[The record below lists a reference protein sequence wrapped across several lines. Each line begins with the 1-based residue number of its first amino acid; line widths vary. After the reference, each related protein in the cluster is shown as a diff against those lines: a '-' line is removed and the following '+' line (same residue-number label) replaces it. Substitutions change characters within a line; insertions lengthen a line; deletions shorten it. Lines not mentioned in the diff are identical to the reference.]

1 MHLSACMLLTY
12 IKVMLLEVDLAGENA
27 KMDPI
32 HGVKTATARKKLSKL
47 KLKVLEEIEA
57 AGAFLK
63 QYETAKIVVSID
75 THCLE
80 ENGLLVWSEANKNSV
95 GVCTLQ
101 RVGIM
106 LVWWWDECDN
116 EFANDIID
124 PSRLYPTHCV
134 PVLVKPHQ
142 HA

>member
-1 MHLSACMLLTY
+1 MLLTY
-12 IKVMLLEVDLAGENA
+12 IKVMLLEVDLARENA
-27 KMDPI
+27 KLDPI
-32 HGVKTATARKKLSKL
+32 LGVKTATAHKKLSKP
-47 KLKVLEEIEA
+47 KLKALEDIEA

-63 QYETAKIVVSID
+63 QHKTAKIVVSID

-101 RVGIM
+101 KVGAI

-116 EFANDIID
+116 EFTDNIIA
-124 PSRLYPTHCV
+124 P
-134 PVLVKPHQ
+134 
-142 HA
+142 